1 MDVQQLP
8 APATMAA
15 RRVLCVDG
23 YPDTAT
29 SEAALLVLAGYDAQV
44 CTDGPAGL
52 AAVRDFSP
60 DACVMNVQLQGMDGY
75 ELARRIRAEFG
86 DRVLL
91 VAVTGWTGEA
101 VADRLAAAG
110 FDRVFL
116 KPVDPV
122 RLIRALDEG
131 IASNRLLIELEQ
143 GKLR

>member
-1 MDVQQLP
+1 MDTQLMP
-8 APATMAA
+8 AVGA
-15 RRVLCVDG
+15 RRVLCIDG
-23 YPDTAT
+23 CPDTAV
-29 SEAALLVLAGYDAQV
+29 SEATLLALAGYDAQV

-52 AAVRDFSP
+52 VAARAFLP
-60 DACVMNVQLQGMDGY
+60 DACVMDIQLHGMDGY
-75 ELARRIRAEFG
+75 ELARRIRAEAG

-122 RLIRALDEG
+122 QLVRALGEG
-131 IASNRLLIELEQ
+131 IALNRLIIELEQ
-143 GKLR
+143 GNVR

>member
-1 MDVQQLP
+1 MDARQLP

-15 RRVLCVDG
+15 RRVLCIDG
-23 YPDTAT
+23 YPDVAT
-29 SEAALLVLAGYDAQV
+29 SEAELLALAGYDAQV

-60 DACVMNVQLQGMDGY
+60 DACVMEVEMQGTDGY

-91 VAVTGWTGEA
+91 VAVTGWTGAA

-110 FDRVFL
+110 FDRMFL
-116 KPVDPV
+116 KPVDPGQ
-122 RLIRALDEG
+122 LIQALDEG
-131 IASNRLLIELEQ
+131 IALNRLSF
-143 GKLR
+143 RA